1 MKAEQAMNRWFG
13 LPVGAI
19 AAAAAAQP
27 AIASPVGS
35 FSPRFPSAE
44 ASHTPI
50 LRLRLSNPNKVSSFP
65 SASAS
70 ASASASPSSS
80 SYSYSYGDGGVVTVP
95 IQTVKA
101 VNLQPKP
108 ELGLLS
114 LLFVLSMAFGAL
126 ISLALV
132 SIPTLNAFR
141 RLAASVDQLS
151 NVVSDEVPGTLTSLK
166 LSGLE
171 IHQLTQQLK
180 TLRQTI
186 SPSSRS
192 KKNRSS
198 SSSMSSATSNGD
210 SPTKNH
216 QKN

>member
-1 MKAEQAMNRWFG
+1 MKTGQVMKRWSE

-19 AAAAAAQP
+19 AAAAQP
-27 AIASPVGS
+27 AIASHVGC

-44 ASHTPI
+44 ASDTPI
-50 LRLRLSNPNKVSSFP
+50 LRLRLSNPNKVSSF
-65 SASAS
+65 
-70 ASASASPSSS
+70 ASASASPSPS
-80 SYSYSYGDGGVVTVP
+80 SYSYSYSYADGGVVTIP

-101 VNLQPKP
+101 EKLQPKP

-114 LLFVLSMAFGAL
+114 LFFVLSMAFGAL

-180 TLRQTI
+180 TLKQTI
-186 SPSSRS
+186 SPSSYS
-192 KKNRSS
+192 KKNRRS
-198 SSSMSSATSNGD
+198 SSSMSSPTSNGD

-216 QKN
+216 HKT